1 MGKEIEKQILAQNFK
16 VVAIIDKAEDW
27 NNIPQNID
35 VAIEFT
41 TPDTAVDNIINCFKN
56 GIPVVCGTTAWIDK
70 LDIVEKECKEY
81 NGTLLFGSNFS
92 IGMNVFF
99 ELNKQFVKMM
109 NNFAEYKPAIIESHH
124 VNKLDKPSGTA
135 ISLAKDIIST
145 HNEVESWQ
153 LFNDDL
159 PNNVL
164 PITSVRVGDVKG
176 NHTVK
181 FESKYDIVS
190 IQHEAKSRCAFA
202 EGAIL
207 AANWVKD
214 KKGVFSF
221 SDFFKQFI
229 N

>member
-1 MGKEIEKQILAQNFK
+1 MEKWAEIEKQILAQNFK

-99 ELNKQFVKMM
+99 ELNKQFVRMM

-164 PITSVRVGDVKG
+164 PITSVRVGDR
-176 NHTVK
+176 
-181 FESKYDIVS
+181 
-190 IQHEAKSRCAFA
+190 KS
-202 EGAIL
+202 
-207 AANWVKD
+207 V
-214 KKGVFSF
+214 V
-221 SDFFKQFI
+221 
-229 N
+229 